1 MPRKGQEYTDASH
14 LLNFKSGI
22 PSDLPSTS
30 YTPTQ
35 TTETRKEYKKNN
47 KKLVSQRQERQA
59 RDKLSSSFFL
69 HASSS
74 HSFVI
79 SRKQKERIGGLGLYK
94 DDGNEADKV
103 KDWGIVRIVKCF
115 VPATGTGNDQVSS
128 LTTCSICLDDF
139 VAPRITQCGH
149 LFCYPCLL
157 RHFHTSRKGEDTTK
171 DLMAKCPCCF
181 HMTSQR
187 DLRLVEFITVQIP
200 NVIPNHP
207 TVMEFRKL
215 YRNRSAVTPFV
226 PASLNNGAV
235 KNTTKGTISIRL
247 RTDARDLPLATEQD
261 SCYSRFSY
269 VDVDSYQD
277 HFSNDIASL
286 ERELENIAEMYSNCA
301 GSNLASSNSDKYYVS
316 MALQVVQVEHANAIA
331 TAVEERRL
339 QTALS
344 KLYEK
349 ENVKV
354 LPFTSVMVEDTA
366 KEITES
372 NECKDDSSQAT
383 AEKQP
388 TSKGGFL
395 PGTMYANDDTLQF
408 YQATDGQLCFLSGFN
423 LNCLSHEYAVKDPI
437 FEAYAKKEGV
447 NKELHDPKPP
457 YPDVVKGRVIEV
469 DHIHLT
475 ADVRNRMR
483 CFSHLPLY
491 TDITLV
497 EIDINGNLAEA
508 TRSICKKEMD
518 RRRKKRQATREAEKK
533 AEREAKQKEDA
544 RIEDLKRGI
553 QIIDPND
560 SFFHAAAAA
569 APLEDTN
576 VFDTSDFAQF
586 LPAAE
591 SNTTSPPRSR
601 ENQTSGGGSRK
612 AISFSSICT
621 TNSAFPGLDTRNASF
636 FPSLTSSNEAFPSLS
651 SSAGRPSTAPSANSS
666 PWAGNSPSSTAKGKK
681 GGKGKKVVLFST
693 GGKRG
698 Y

>member
-1 MPRKGQEYTDASH
+1 MPRKTKQESIDASH

-30 YTPTQ
+30 YTPT
-35 TTETRKEYKKNN
+35 ETRKEYKKAN
-47 KKLVSQRQERQA
+47 KKLVAERQERQA

-79 SRKQKERIGGLGLYK
+79 SRKQKARISGLNK

-115 VPATGTGNDQVSS
+115 VPASGTGNDEDSS
-128 LTTCSICLDDF
+128 FTTCSICLNDI

-157 RHFHTSRKGEDTTK
+157 RHFHSSSKEKETTK

-181 HMTSQR
+181 HLTSQR
-187 DLRLVEFITVQIP
+187 DLRLVEFITVQNP
-200 NVIPNHP
+200 SVIPNHP
-207 TVMEFRKL
+207 TLMEFRKL
-215 YRNRSAVTPFV
+215 YRNRCAVTPFV
-226 PASLNNGAV
+226 PASLNGAV
-235 KNTTKGTISIRL
+235 KNTKGTISIRL

-277 HFSNDIASL
+277 HFCNDIASL
-286 ERELENIAEMYSNCA
+286 ERELENITEMYSNFA
-301 GSNLASSNSDKYYVS
+301 GSNVASSNSDKYYVS

-344 KLYEK
+344 KLHEK
-349 ENVKV
+349 ESIEV
-354 LPFTSVMVEDTA
+354 LPFANVMIEDTTN
-366 KEITES
+366 EITEN
-372 NECKDDSSQAT
+372 NECTDDSNQAT
-383 AEKQP
+383 TEKRP
-388 TSKGGFL
+388 KSKGGFV

-423 LNCLSHEYAVKDPI
+423 LNCLSHEYSVKDPI
-437 FEAYAKKEGV
+437 FEAYANEEGV
-447 NKELHDPKPP
+447 NNKLHDPKPP
-457 YPDVVKGRVIEV
+457 FPDIVKGRVIDV
-469 DHIHLT
+469 DHLHLT
-475 ADVRNRMR
+475 PDVRNRMR

-497 EIDINGNLAEA
+497 EIDINGNLTEA
-508 TRSICKKEMD
+508 TRNICKKEMD
-518 RRRKKRQATREAEKK
+518 RRRKKRQAAREAEKK

-544 RIEDLKRGI
+544 RIDDLKRGI
-553 QIIDPND
+553 QRIDPND

-576 VFDTSDFAQF
+576 VFDASDFAQF
-586 LPAAE
+586 LPASK
-591 SNTTSPPRSR
+591 SNTTSSPRSR
-601 ENQTSGGGSRK
+601 ENQTKG
-612 AISFSSICT
+612 ISFSSVCAT
-621 TNSAFPGLDTRNASF
+621 TSAFPCLDTRNASF
-636 FPSLTSSNEAFPSLS
+636 FPSLTSTNEAFPSLS
-651 SSAGRPSTAPSANSS
+651 SSAGRPSTAPSPNSS
-666 PWAGNSPSSTAKGKK
+666 PWAGNNISSTAKGKK